1 MARRSTEAAIIM
13 QTRDDKV
20 EDGSAWKG
28 VWAAQEMQGRQSP
41 VEAVEAQMFGEPVLE
56 LIFALQRVSAG
67 LDGRELARPLGL
79 GTGYAQCRGSGCRR
93 RACRRRGASRWAGW
107 PSQQRARAR
116 KRETC

>member
-1 MARRSTEAAIIM
+1 MARCSTEAAIIM

-28 VWAAQEMQGRQSP
+28 VWVAQEMQGRQSP

-67 LDGRELARPLGL
+67 LDGRVLARPL
-79 GTGYAQCRGSGCRR
+79 GTGYAQCRGSGYRR

-107 PSQQRARAR
+107 LSQQRARAR
-116 KRETC
+116 KQETC